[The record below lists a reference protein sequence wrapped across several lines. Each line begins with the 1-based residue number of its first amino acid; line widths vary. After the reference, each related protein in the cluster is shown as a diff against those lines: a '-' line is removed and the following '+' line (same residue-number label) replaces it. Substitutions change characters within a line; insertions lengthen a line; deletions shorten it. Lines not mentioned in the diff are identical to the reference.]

1 MKHTHW
7 LLVIGSSA
15 PLLLCPP
22 SPLRPC
28 SPASPLP
35 PPMPILRSFT
45 PADQTAVR
53 ELILAGLGQR
63 FGTADPTLTPDLNDI
78 QANYVAQGAYF
89 VVVET
94 AEDRQ
99 IIACGALVDEPDQL
113 KAMRLVRVSVR
124 GDYQGRGLG
133 RLVSRA
139 LINEARQRNLTH
151 VLVETNSDWQSA
163 LRLYHSLGFT
173 EYTRNHHPEF
183 NYTEVE
189 MTLKL

>member
-35 PPMPILRSFT
+35 PLMPILRSFT

-63 FGTADPTLTPDLNDI
+63 FGTADPTLTPDLDDI

-89 VVVET
+89 VVIET
-94 AEDRQ
+94 AEEGQ
-99 IIACGALVDEPDQL
+99 IMLGGGGADSFV
-113 KAMRLVRVSVR
+113 
-124 GDYQGRGLG
+124 
-133 RLVSRA
+133 
-139 LINEARQRNLTH
+139 
-151 VLVETNSDWQSA
+151 
-163 LRLYHSLGFT
+163 
-173 EYTRNHHPEF
+173 
-183 NYTEVE
+183 
-189 MTLKL
+189 